1 MQLHPTSYRVCYAD
15 TDQMG
20 IVYYGNYAKLFE
32 IGRGE
37 AFRQIGMTYKELE
50 ATGVIMPVIR
60 MEINYHSSA
69 FYDDLLTIQ
78 TAIPNFPTTR
88 VKFEHQIYN
97 EAGKLLIT
105 GSVTLCFIDRN
116 RNRPVKI
123 PKEMAKQLRTIWE
136 EA

>member
-1 MQLHPTSYRVCYAD
+1 MQLYPTTYRVCYAD

-37 AFRQIGMTYKELE
+37 AFRQIGMTYKALE
-50 ATGVIMPVIR
+50 ATGVIMPVIHL
-60 MEINYHSSA
+60 EVNYHASA

-78 TAIPNFPTTR
+78 TAINSFPTTR
-88 VKFEHQIYN
+88 VKFEHEIYN

-105 GSVTLCFIDRN
+105 GSVTLCFIN
-116 RNRPVKI
+116 QNKSRPVKI
-123 PKEMAKQLRTIWE
+123 PEEMAKRLRAIWSE
-136 EA
+136 